1 MERLMQQKYA
11 SHHAMRTQAII
22 LSVASAFRSFPAPP
36 RNNTPRLVSLPE
48 LNAQLMKHLLLAALL
63 LAATG
68 ATAQTTA
75 PAETEA
81 VKKTIQTFFEG
92 MRKGDS
98 TMVRSTIAPGAVFHT
113 MAARNG
119 TTQLRVENPAE
130 FVKAVGTP
138 HKEVWDER
146 ITFDKVLIDANL
158 ASVWTPY
165 EFYLGSTFSHC
176 GYNSFQL
183 VKLAGGWK
191 IAHVIDTR
199 RKDKC
204 K

>member
-1 MERLMQQKYA
+1 
-11 SHHAMRTQAII
+11 
-22 LSVASAFRSFPAPP
+22 
-36 RNNTPRLVSLPE
+36 
-48 LNAQLMKHLLLAALL
+48 MKPLLLLALL
-63 LAATG
+63 LSTTC
-68 ATAQTTA
+68 ATAQSSAT
-75 PAETEA
+75 ETEA
-81 VKKTIQTFFEG
+81 VKKTVQTFFEG

-98 TMVRSTIAPGAVFHT
+98 ALVRSTFAPGAVFHT
-113 MAARNG
+113 IATRNG
-119 TTQLRVENPAE
+119 NPQLRAENPSE

-146 ITFDKVLIDANL
+146 IIFDKVLIDANL

-199 RKDKC
+199 RKEKC